1 MPYNLDRIKVTIKTN
16 RHDNEGIFHIDTL
29 DLYQARS
36 REAFSEACAKYLK
49 VKSSDVMADL
59 NVLIGLLEKE
69 RVEMLKEKNKVEVK
83 PMSDIEKQEALDV
96 LADKDLVKRIIEDF
110 DRIGLVGESKNK
122 LIGYLSV
129 ISRLLPDPMGLLIL
143 SRSGAGK
150 TSLQDAVC
158 KFVPEESLIQY
169 TRLTGQSLFYR
180 DKNALKNKVLAIEEE
195 EGMTDALYSIRTLQ
209 SSQKLSIAS
218 TRTDAKTGKLC
229 VEEYTVH
236 GPVAIM
242 ISTTNPD
249 ALDPETRQRF
259 LILTIDESEE
269 QTRKIL
275 QMQRI
280 KNSLSWFKTNMDES
294 NITRLHHNMQR
305 LLKPLTPIFP
315 ENLKIEYPVSRL
327 QMRREQSKYLS
338 LIKTI
343 TLLYQ
348 YQRKKGTLKRPDDN
362 EVDYVLVSKQ
372 DIDLALELGK
382 EIFKRN
388 VDDVTPPGRTLL
400 EHITKLT
407 MDKFKALK
415 KSNNDLTLSEVPFT
429 RKELREAI
437 GWSEAQV
444 RQNITPLVD
453 LGYIGILN
461 GRFGSTYRYVL
472 LDDGKADPQI
482 EL

>member
-218 TRTDAKTGKLC
+218 TRTDAKT
-229 VEEYTVH
+229 
-236 GPVAIM
+236 
-242 ISTTNPD
+242 
-249 ALDPETRQRF
+249 
-259 LILTIDESEE
+259 
-269 QTRKIL
+269 
-275 QMQRI
+275 
-280 KNSLSWFKTNMDES
+280 
-294 NITRLHHNMQR
+294 
-305 LLKPLTPIFP
+305 
-315 ENLKIEYPVSRL
+315 
-327 QMRREQSKYLS
+327 
-338 LIKTI
+338 
-343 TLLYQ
+343 
-348 YQRKKGTLKRPDDN
+348 
-362 EVDYVLVSKQ
+362 
-372 DIDLALELGK
+372 
-382 EIFKRN
+382 
-388 VDDVTPPGRTLL
+388 
-400 EHITKLT
+400 
-407 MDKFKALK
+407 
-415 KSNNDLTLSEVPFT
+415 
-429 RKELREAI
+429 
-437 GWSEAQV
+437 
-444 RQNITPLVD
+444 
-453 LGYIGILN
+453 
-461 GRFGSTYRYVL
+461 
-472 LDDGKADPQI
+472 
-482 EL
+482 